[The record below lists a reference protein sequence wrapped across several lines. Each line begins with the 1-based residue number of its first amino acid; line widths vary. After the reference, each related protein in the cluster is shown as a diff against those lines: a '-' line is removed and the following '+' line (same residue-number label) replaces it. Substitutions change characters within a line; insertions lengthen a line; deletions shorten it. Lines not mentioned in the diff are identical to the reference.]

1 MEHSVIYHQT
11 LTGKNMT
18 LKITYHI
25 PIKAKFN
32 RHDLSC
38 KIYIPFKKWL
48 FGYGG
53 WGKSKWVRLLGWT
66 FFISYWK
73 LNSFEITIEIV

>member
-1 MEHSVIYHQT
+1 
-11 LTGKNMT
+11 MT

-32 RHDLSC
+32 KKDLSC

-53 WGKSKWVRLLGWT
+53 WGQSKWFRLLGLT

-73 LNSFEITIEIV
+73 LNSFEITIEII